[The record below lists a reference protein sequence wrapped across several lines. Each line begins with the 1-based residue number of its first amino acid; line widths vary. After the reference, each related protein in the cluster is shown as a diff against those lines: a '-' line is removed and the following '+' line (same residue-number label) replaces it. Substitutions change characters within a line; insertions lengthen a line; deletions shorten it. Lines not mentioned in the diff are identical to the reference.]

1 MEALIILT
9 ILLIVCGGISVH
21 RARQREKQDYE
32 EYMARRISF
41 NVSETN
47 SDE

>member
-1 MEALIILT
+1 MITLAVLS

-21 RARQREKQDYE
+21 RARQREKEDYE

-47 SDE
+47 SDK